1 MIGQLKMNERL
12 TDMTPDG
19 LLLDVNI
26 NCQRK
31 KCKKKKKRYN
41 KHQILIRSV
50 MTIIILI
57 LIGKG
62 TKQI

>member
-26 NCQRK
+26 NCKRK
-31 KCKKKKKRYN
+31 KCKKKKK
-41 KHQILIRSV
+41 KKKI
-50 MTIIILI
+50 
-57 LIGKG
+57 
-62 TKQI
+62 

>member
-31 KCKKKKKRYN
+31 KSKKKKK
-41 KHQILIRSV
+41 KI
-50 MTIIILI
+50 
-57 LIGKG
+57 
-62 TKQI
+62 